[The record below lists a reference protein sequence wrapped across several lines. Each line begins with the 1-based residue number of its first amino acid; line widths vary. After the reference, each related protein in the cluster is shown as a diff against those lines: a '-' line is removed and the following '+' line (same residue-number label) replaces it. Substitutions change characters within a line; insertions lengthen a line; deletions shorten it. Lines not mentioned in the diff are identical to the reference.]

1 MNTSKDLPPGTT
13 AAADASATEP
23 PLHSSVDTT
32 LPEVDTLL
40 KLPIDLKLRI
50 ANKDKHQ
57 GKDIDLHL
65 GIALW
70 TKTLLNPTAV
80 A

>member
-50 ANKDKHQ
+50 VNKDKHQ

-65 GIALW
+65 GIADQGSPQ
-70 TKTLLNPTAV
+70 TTAV

>member
-1 MNTSKDLPPGTT
+1 MGTT

-23 PLHSSVDTT
+23 PLPSSVDTT

-50 ANKDKHQ
+50 VSKDKHQ
-57 GKDIDLHL
+57 GKGIDLHL
-65 GIALW
+65 GIAL
-70 TKTLLNPTAV
+70 
-80 A
+80 

>member
-1 MNTSKDLPPGTT
+1 M
-13 AAADASATEP
+13 
-23 PLHSSVDTT
+23 
-32 LPEVDTLL
+32 L

-50 ANKDKHQ
+50 VNKDKHQ

>member
-1 MNTSKDLPPGTT
+1 M
-13 AAADASATEP
+13 
-23 PLHSSVDTT
+23 
-32 LPEVDTLL
+32 L
-40 KLPIDLKLRI
+40 KLPIAEPEPDVDSKLRI